1 MLRKLRTEISEIKQ
15 LVSSINTALI
25 VREPG
30 TAVAAEAYDGLRRQV
45 AQATAERRA
54 HLVELVR
61 LLEALDSGVSGDSLQ
76 RLVQEWANQAGLERW
91 PDPEPR
97 EFFEV
102 MGDGDGPV
110 EVVHPAWVAA
120 GPETVLVKPGLLRRR
135 DATAAADETDRPAS
149 HETPAKEES

>member
-30 TAVAAEAYDGLRRQV
+30 TAMAAEAYEGLRRQV
-45 AQATAERRA
+45 AQATTERRA

-61 LLEALDSGVSGDSLQ
+61 LIEALDSGVSGDSLH
-76 RLVQEWANQAGLERW
+76 RLVHGWANQAGLERW

-102 MGDGDGPV
+102 IGDADEPV
-110 EVVHPAWVAA
+110 EVVHPAWVAT
-120 GPETVLVKPGLLRRR
+120 GPDTVLVKPGLLRSRS
-135 DATAAADETDRPAS
+135 ATAANVENDSPSAHDAPTKDES
-149 HETPAKEES
+149 